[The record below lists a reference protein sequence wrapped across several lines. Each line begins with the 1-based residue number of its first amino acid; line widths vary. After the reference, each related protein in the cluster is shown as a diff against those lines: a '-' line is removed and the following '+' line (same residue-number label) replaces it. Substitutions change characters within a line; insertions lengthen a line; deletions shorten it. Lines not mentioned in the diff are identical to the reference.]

1 MEAKPAI
8 VDVLG
13 GAAVNVTCVTRDATL
28 DDLSDK
34 DYREIYEE
42 LSRLS
47 QDGKRTKDSL
57 SFDKFIALIG
67 SDLSKALWAK
77 YEGGEIRLNRKQRN
91 QLRAAMNRPL
101 LPPTVAE
108 ATAQASPDAAVW
120 QVGEGVPEHVIMVS
134 NVPITLHV
142 NGSVQTVTQKCDVTT
157 VTRPTRTRKRVV
169 RPFIPIEYKE
179 RLERLTDVSWIDV
192 IERGL
197 AQYENKQ

>member
-1 MEAKPAI
+1 MT
-8 VDVLG
+8 
-13 GAAVNVTCVTRDATL
+13 VTLVTRDATL

-47 QDGKRTKDSL
+47 QDGKRTKESL
-57 SFDKFIALIG
+57 SFDKFIASID
-67 SDLSKALWAK
+67 SHFSKALWAR
-77 YEGGEIRLNRKQRN
+77 YENGEVRLNRAQRN
-91 QLRAAMNRPL
+91 ELRAAMNRPL

-120 QVGEGVPEHVIMVS
+120 TVGDGVPEHVIMVGETP
-134 NVPITLHV
+134 VTLYV
-142 NGSVQTVTQKCDVTT
+142 NGAVSTVTQKCDVTK

-179 RLERLTDVSWIDV
+179 R
-192 IERGL
+192 
-197 AQYENKQ
+197 